1 MRPNQHGFSLLE
13 TLFSLAISLFLISLM
28 VKLYGLQEILHYDV
42 QQLSTLNRQAIIT
55 RQILSHAVEKNQEK
69 YLYINKDNLYLKKP
83 HDIAVELV
91 SGVKN
96 LVMTKHQDKIDIKI
110 TVFIRGNSHETKRL
124 YSNNSINLHFFV
136 KPRCT
141 VDAGNECA

>member
-1 MRPNQHGFSLLE
+1 MSHQNGLSLLE
-13 TLFSLAISLFLISLM
+13 THLSVAISLFLISLM
-28 VKLYGLQEILHYDV
+28 VKLYGLQETLHYHV

-69 YLYINKDNLYLKKP
+69 YLYIYKDNLYLKKP

-96 LVMTKHQDKIDIKI
+96 LTFAHSQNKIEINA
-110 TVFIRGNSHETKRL
+110 TVFIRENGHERKGV

-136 KPRCT
+136 KPRCI
-141 VDAGNECA
+141 VESGNVCA